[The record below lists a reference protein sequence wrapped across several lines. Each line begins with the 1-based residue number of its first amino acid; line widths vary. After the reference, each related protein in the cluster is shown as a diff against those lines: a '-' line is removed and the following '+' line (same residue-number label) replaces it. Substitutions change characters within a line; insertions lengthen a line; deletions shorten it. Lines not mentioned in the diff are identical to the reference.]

1 MTNRDIN
8 KSPLTLDNTIPNPPA
23 YNIFN
28 QLRSMATHSLA
39 GLKYIHFPV
48 LYNLLDARVCSA
60 VDPGTTPTVSE
71 KREKGGDDNFGAIS
85 INPMM
90 MMMMTSQKHM
100 ELW

>member
-1 MTNRDIN
+1 MTNRDII

-48 LYNLLDARVCSA
+48 LYHLLDARVCSA

-71 KREKGGDDNFGAIS
+71 NLAERERKVVMIIS
-85 INPMM
+85 EQYPL
-90 MMMMTSQKHM
+90 TP
-100 ELW
+100 